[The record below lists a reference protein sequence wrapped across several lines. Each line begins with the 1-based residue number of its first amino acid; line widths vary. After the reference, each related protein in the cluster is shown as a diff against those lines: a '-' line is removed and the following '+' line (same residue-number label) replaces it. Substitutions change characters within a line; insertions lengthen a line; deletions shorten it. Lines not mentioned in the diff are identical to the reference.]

1 MAPQGLIW
9 FRPAMDHMT
18 ERKYDPSYPNFL
30 APLVGFRSR
39 KAAQICTY
47 FALENGGLIEKLKLI
62 ILVYLSERACLAENH
77 RPMLFD
83 ELFSLP
89 HGPICSRTLN
99 GIDGEIRGHIWDD
112 FVARNGNEIVALKK
126 FTREDFD
133 EISDAEMDILERTWG
148 EFGHMTAS
156 QLRNYSHDHCPEHT
170 ETAGRIPISYRDLL
184 EALGASDAEAELV
197 DREISEFR
205 REESALIG

>member
-1 MAPQGLIW
+1 MR

-18 ERKYDPSYPNFL
+18 ERKYDPSYPSFL

-47 FALENGGLIEKLKLI
+47 FALESGGLIEKLKLI
-62 ILVYLSERACLAENH
+62 KLVYLSERACLAENH

-83 ELFSLP
+83 EFFSLP
-89 HGPICSRTLN
+89 HGPICSSTLN
-99 GIDGEIRGHIWDD
+99 GIDGEIHGHIWDD

-126 FTREDFD
+126 FTREDLD

-156 QLRNYSHDHCPEHT
+156 QLRNYSHDHCPEYT
-170 ETAGRIPISYRDLL
+170 ETAGRIPISYRDVI